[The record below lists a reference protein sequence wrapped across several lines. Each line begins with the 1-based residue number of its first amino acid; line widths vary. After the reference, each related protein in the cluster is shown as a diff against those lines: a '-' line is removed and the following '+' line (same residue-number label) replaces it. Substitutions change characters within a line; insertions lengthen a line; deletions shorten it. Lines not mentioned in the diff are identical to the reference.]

1 MKNLTANNSTSM
13 MKKSHW
19 KSHYSAM
26 LIVSLATM
34 FGANQSNA
42 SEEPVRSPVS
52 ASEQSE
58 RPTTSDSL
66 QSIFERVEKA
76 SQADIQRYQELKV
89 RKQEQLIEAN
99 AQVTAQ
105 QTKLQALNT
114 RNAQLEEQILQLQQK
129 LQDKQKQVKAAKA
142 DIVEV
147 IDLTSAQQRNFLS
160 NNRPLATW
168 ANVKEPQPVDEND
181 FSIATIHQLW
191 LAMVQQISTSSAP
204 NEHVGEILLP
214 NGEVKQASIQQ
225 VGAFSQFSEGYGWL
239 SFDGARQ
246 QWIQLTPQPQL
257 VHSNEQWL
265 IDPAFGFGFLA
276 NAKQPKWYE
285 AYLPAGIIG
294 LLIGV
299 LAVIGFS
306 IGLVRLFSV
315 TREKKAVKQQALKLS
330 KLSEK
335 NMLGRVLLQ
344 LKGCTTDQQMEDVV
358 DANISREMPWL
369 NKGIGTLAV
378 LAAIAPLMGLLGTV
392 GGMIET
398 FSVITTQGV
407 TDGELLSGGIAEA
420 LLTTKLGLLV
430 AIPLLILHCL
440 VKTQAQQ
447 LSEILEHQ
455 VTSLVVDIRH
465 GKQA

>member
-1 MKNLTANNSTSM
+1 MKNLRANSGTSM
-13 MKKSHW
+13 MNNSHW
-19 KSHYSAM
+19 RSHCSVM
-26 LIVSLATM
+26 LMVSLATI
-34 FGANQSNA
+34 FNA
-42 SEEPVRSPVS
+42 SQSHASDEPARTSVS
-52 ASEQSE
+52 ASENSVQPVN
-58 RPTTSDSL
+58 RDSL

-89 RKQEQLIEAN
+89 RKKEQLTETN
-99 AQVTAQ
+99 AQVAVQ
-105 QTKLQALNT
+105 QTKLQALNN

-168 ANVKEPQPVDEND
+168 AKVKEPQPVDEND

-191 LAMVQQISTSSAP
+191 IAMIQQISASSEP
-204 NEHVGEILLP
+204 REHVGEVLLP
-214 NGEVKQASIQQ
+214 NGEIKQASIQQ
-225 VGAFSQFSEGYGWL
+225 VGAFSQFAEGYGWL

-246 QWIQLTPQPQL
+246 LWIQLFPQPQL

-294 LLIGV
+294 LLIAL

-306 IGLVRLFSV
+306 IGLARLFSV
-315 TREKKAVKQQALKLS
+315 TKEKKAVKHQALKLS
-330 KLSEK
+330 ELSEQ

-344 LKGCTTDQQMEDVV
+344 LKGCTTDQQIEDVI

-398 FSVITTQGV
+398 FSVITSQGV

-455 VTSLVVDIRH
+455 VTSLVVDIRY